1 MIIHFIVSSLPFST
15 HHYVA
20 LVCLHSHYTYLCLKE
35 GCNWDLVGFYFQ
47 VPAGPIFRLYF
58 FSESEYFIFLNFTI
72 FQGQQDLCP
81 LVVVASGY
89 PVSLRK
95 DLLDC
100 INGFWLRKK
109 ALSSFPTLHD
119 HSFHR
124 VFVAFPNLHTLCCTC
139 FLFTHTWCLGTFLC
153 LLFDFFGLCK
163 PVYLVIACP
172 LWNLHNT
179 GILKLISKSYC
190 VRSSGQPRLTG
201 NSPSFGPS
209 WMVYDLNVYIVA
221 PLRFAPLMNTTN
233 RFSIKP

>member
-1 MIIHFIVSSLPFST
+1 MSTLCQWHRVSRFQRKGFVGLCQWTLLRNKVFASFLHSMMIHFIVSSLPFST

-153 LLFDFFGLCK
+153 LPLTSLGFASLFIWSS
-163 PVYLVIACP
+163 LVHSEICTIRES
-172 LWNLHNT
+172 WN
-179 GILKLISKSYC
+179 
-190 VRSSGQPRLTG
+190 
-201 NSPSFGPS
+201 
-209 WMVYDLNVYIVA
+209 
-221 PLRFAPLMNTTN
+221 
-233 RFSIKP
+233 

>member
-20 LVCLHSHYTYLCLKE
+20 LVCLHSHYPYLCLKE
-35 GCNWDLVGFYFQ
+35 GCKWDLVGFYFQ

-58 FSESEYFIFLNFTI
+58 FSESKYFIFLNFTV

-100 INGFWLRKK
+100 NNGFWLRKK

-124 VFVAFPNLHTLCCTC
+124 VFFAFPNLHTLCCTC
-139 FLFTHTWCLGTFLC
+139 VLFTQSAHPLLHLC
-153 LLFDFFGLCK
+153 PLYT
-163 PVYLVIACP
+163 YLVPWHFSVSSFWLLWALQAC
-172 LWNLHNT
+172 LFGHRLSTLKSAQYGNLEINLEI
-179 GILKLISKSYC
+179 ILCQIEWTASTD
-190 VRSSGQPRLTG
+190 RE
-201 NSPSFGPS
+201 
-209 WMVYDLNVYIVA
+209 
-221 PLRFAPLMNTTN
+221 
-233 RFSIKP
+233 